1 MTYFYTG
8 NIQEPSTD
16 NETLIIEAMESG
28 DIKITHTAVH
38 AYENSEM
45 ALAITIIGDDI
56 KIIEKQTPQAHYD
69 SPTVD
74 VVYYVECI
82 YNRRYHLYF
91 ESQATGGY
99 ATTSVRNEV
108 PFRSV
113 NEFVK

>member
-1 MTYFYTG
+1 MLWTIQYS
-8 NIQEPSTD
+8 NIWS
-16 NETLIIEAMESG
+16 
-28 DIKITHTAVH
+28 KITKLMRDLIYKLHFQIV
-38 AYENSEM
+38 
-45 ALAITIIGDDI
+45 
-56 KIIEKQTPQAHYD
+56 EKQTPQAHYD

-113 NEFVK
+113 SEFVK